1 MFGDSMKK
9 NILDYLQNNR
19 DRHMSGNAISKEL
32 GISRAAVWKQICNLR
47 REGYRINAR
56 PNCGY
61 RLEEEPDRLNKD
73 LLEERGIM
81 YYREVDSTNLV
92 ARRLAEEGYPS
103 YTTVIAE
110 EQLQGRGRLG
120 RDWFS
125 PACSGLWF
133 SVVLRPEKITLA
145 NAAPVTLVT
154 AAALANNLKN
164 RQGLAVKIKWPNDL
178 LINAKKFGGILSE
191 VKGEPDRIEYLII
204 GVGLNVNQ
212 QADDFP
218 ADLKKQAT
226 SLLVESGRAFDRT
239 SLFLSLWENL
249 CRAYDLF
256 MEEGFTPFR
265 ESLLA
270 YQSFLGREVKVTWSG
285 GTLVGLAVDLDRD
298 GSLLVKDKKGAV
310 QRIYYGEI
318 E

>member
-73 LLEERGIM
+73 LLKERGIM

-218 ADLKKQAT
+218 SDLKKQAT
-226 SLLVESGRAFDRT
+226 SLLVESGRVFDRT

>member
-1 MFGDSMKK
+1 
-9 NILDYLQNNR
+9 
-19 DRHMSGNAISKEL
+19 MSGNAISKEL

-73 LLEERGIM
+73 LLKERGIM

-218 ADLKKQAT
+218 SDLKKQAT
-226 SLLVESGRAFDRT
+226 SLLVESGRVFDRT

>member
-1 MFGDSMKK
+1 
-9 NILDYLQNNR
+9 
-19 DRHMSGNAISKEL
+19 MSGNAISKEL

-73 LLEERGIM
+73 LLKERGIM

-226 SLLVESGRAFDRT
+226 SLLLESGRAFDRT
-239 SLFLSLWENL
+239 SLFFSLWENL

>member
-1 MFGDSMKK
+1 MSGDSMKK

-92 ARRLAEEGYPS
+92 VRRLAEEGCPS

-154 AAALANNLKN
+154 AATLANNLKN
-164 RQGLAVKIKWPNDL
+164 KQGLAVKIKWPNDL

-226 SLLVESGRAFDRT
+226 SLLLESGRAFDRT
-239 SLFLSLWENL
+239 SLFFSLWENL

-265 ESLLA
+265 ESLLSCQA
-270 YQSFLGREVKVTWSG
+270 FLGREVKVTWSG

>member
-1 MFGDSMKK
+1 
-9 NILDYLQNNR
+9 
-19 DRHMSGNAISKEL
+19 MSGNAISKEL

-92 ARRLAEEGYPS
+92 VRRLAEEGCPS

-154 AAALANNLKN
+154 AATLANNLKN
-164 RQGLAVKIKWPNDL
+164 KQGLAVKIKWPNDL

-226 SLLVESGRAFDRT
+226 SLLLESGRAFDRT
-239 SLFLSLWENL
+239 SLFFSLWENL

-265 ESLLA
+265 ESLLSCQA
-270 YQSFLGREVKVTWSG
+270 FLGREVKVTWSG

>member
-1 MFGDSMKK
+1 MKK

-92 ARRLAEEGYPS
+92 VRRLAEEGCPS

-164 RQGLAVKIKWPNDL
+164 KQGLAVKIKWPNDL

-226 SLLVESGRAFDRT
+226 SLLLESGRAFDRT
-239 SLFLSLWENL
+239 SLFFSLWENL

-265 ESLLA
+265 ESLLSCQA
-270 YQSFLGREVKVTWSG
+270 FLGREVKVTWSG

>member
-1 MFGDSMKK
+1 MKK

-92 ARRLAEEGYPS
+92 VRRLAEEGCPS

-154 AAALANNLKN
+154 AATLANNLKN
-164 RQGLAVKIKWPNDL
+164 KQGLAVKIKWPNDL

-226 SLLVESGRAFDRT
+226 SLLLESGRAFDRT
-239 SLFLSLWENL
+239 SLFFSLWENL

-265 ESLLA
+265 ESLLSCQA
-270 YQSFLGREVKVTWSG
+270 FLGREVKVTWSG